1 MLFYVGYFWLFID
14 KNREVCINVY
24 VLYCYVFNNCIF
36 LRINVCYNVFV
47 VLCLVLV
54 NILF

>member
-36 LRINVCYNVFV
+36 LRINVC
-47 VLCLVLV
+47 
-54 NILF
+54 